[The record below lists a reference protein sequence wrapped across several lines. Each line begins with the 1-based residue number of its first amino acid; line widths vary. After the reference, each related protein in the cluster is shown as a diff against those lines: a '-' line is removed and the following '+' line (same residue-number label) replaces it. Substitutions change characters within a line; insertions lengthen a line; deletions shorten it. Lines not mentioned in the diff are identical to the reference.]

1 MWYQFLTE
9 HGFDVICFHGSVDV
23 EERKRVHHAFAKAP
37 SACGAPA
44 AGWLDVLRDGL
55 DQELIMLR
63 PGSPPEGKGSGS

>member
-9 HGFDVICFHGSVDV
+9 HGFDVICFCGSVDV

-55 DQELIMLR
+55 DQELIMPR
-63 PGSPPEGKGSGS
+63 PGSLPESEGGGS